1 MHHHE
6 HRSSRPLRLKVVSTM
21 GANLTSCL
29 HSNSEREVKSAS
41 SNDSAHESNN
51 STKGSSI
58 IKLLKPECWKTQK
71 VMKKRQSPHQ
81 PDHKS
86 MITKVGKLTLE
97 DLLIMASPGRA
108 DRFSGGHELYVFSP
122 ANYKRVHPSS
132 STGSVDTA
140 LSSKAKDSFCLKRSR
155 VLHMSTG
162 KAAEGESESSLIIST
177 NQSGK
182 LKKKVR
188 FRLPEEGDI
197 IVFQSPESHDDREYC
212 S

>member
-1 MHHHE
+1 
-6 HRSSRPLRLKVVSTM
+6 M
-21 GANLTSCL
+21 GANLTCCL

-41 SNDSAHESNN
+41 SNGSAHESSN
-51 STKGSSI
+51 STRGSSI
-58 IKLLKPECWKTQK
+58 IKLLKRPEYWKTKK

-81 PDHKS
+81 PDHHKS

-108 DRFSGGHELYVFSP
+108 DRFSGGPELYVFSSP

-155 VLHMSTG
+155 VLHMSAG

-197 IVFQSPESHDDREYC
+197 IVFQSPDSDHDDREYC